1 MQEKSEVK
9 NQEATL
15 AVVVDRLSSLHEDV
29 NDLRDSMR
37 ESMKEMATAVTRLVE
52 MEQRQVYAMKAVER
66 QEEQITKLSE
76 RVSEI
81 EKSQPITA
89 LVVSWVQR
97 VVMVAV
103 GVVLAFVAKAV
114 GLI

>member
-1 MQEKSEVK
+1 
-9 NQEATL
+9 
-15 AVVVDRLSSLHEDV
+15 
-29 NDLRDSMR
+29 MR

-52 MEQRQVYAMKAVER
+52 MEQRQVHSMKAVER
-66 QEEQITKLSE
+66 QEEQLQRLAD

-81 EKSQPITA
+81 EKSQPVTA

-97 VVMVAV
+97 AVMVAV
-103 GVVLAFVAKAV
+103 GVVLAFIAKGS